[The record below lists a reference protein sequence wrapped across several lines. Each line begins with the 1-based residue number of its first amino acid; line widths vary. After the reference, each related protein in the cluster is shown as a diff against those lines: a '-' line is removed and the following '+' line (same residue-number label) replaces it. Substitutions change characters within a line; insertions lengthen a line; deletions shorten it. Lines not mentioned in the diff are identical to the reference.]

1 MCTIQRFDCTVSQGF
16 NVTVGMVNN
25 GLYIKQFTK
34 VQTNKSNRIKDEKI
48 ITIYSKQS
56 VAKEI

>member
-1 MCTIQRFDCTVSQGF
+1 
-16 NVTVGMVNN
+16 MVNN

-34 VQTNKSNRIKDEKI
+34 VQTNKSNKIKDEKI